1 MEKRNQIL
9 IIVRGIPGSGK
20 STFAKEIVKMF
31 PDDSVYWESDMF
43 FMHNGVY
50 CWKPNKVNL
59 AHRWCQ
65 QKVEKSFD
73 AVDIV
78 VVSNTFTTES
88 EMKSYLD
95 FAKENGISVQIVRM
109 ENRFENEHGVPKAT
123 LEKMKAR
130 FVDMPNEIVVTAE
143 NNAAMLRAVKIAATI
158 ATMKD

>member
-31 PDDSVYWESDMF
+31 PDDSVHWESDMF

-73 AVDIV
+73 AADIV

-88 EMKSYLD
+88 EMKFYLD

-109 ENRFENEHGVPKAT
+109 ENRFENEHGVPDAI

>member
-50 CWKPNKVNL
+50 CWKPNKVHL

-88 EMKSYLD
+88 EMKFYLD

-109 ENRFENEHGVPKAT
+109 ENRFENEHGVPDAA

-143 NNAAMLRAVKIAATI
+143 NNAAMLRAVKLAATI

>member
-31 PDDSVYWESDMF
+31 PDDSVHWESDMF

-50 CWKPNKVNL
+50 CWKPDKIHL

-109 ENRFENEHGVPKAT
+109 ENRFENEHGVPDST

-143 NNAAMLRAVKIAATI
+143 NNAAMLRAVKLAATI

>member
-31 PDDSVYWESDMF
+31 PDDSVHWESDMF

-73 AVDIV
+73 AVDMV

>member
-50 CWKPNKVNL
+50 CWKPNKVHL

-88 EMKSYLD
+88 EMKFYLD

-109 ENRFENEHGVPKAT
+109 EKIENS
-123 LEKMKAR
+123 
-130 FVDMPNEIVVTAE
+130 DEILYGCKFIGMSPGDQFKIDVYQIVSE
-143 NNAAMLRAVKIAATI
+143 N
-158 ATMKD
+158 

>member
-31 PDDSVYWESDMF
+31 PDDSVHWESDMF

-88 EMKSYLD
+88 EMKFYLD

-109 ENRFENEHGVPKAT
+109 ENRFENEHGVPKAI

>member
-50 CWKPNKVNL
+50 CWKPNKL
-59 AHRWCQ
+59 HIAHRWCQ

>member
-31 PDDSVYWESDMF
+31 PDDSVHWESDMF

-109 ENRFENEHGVPKAT
+109 ENRFENEHGAK
-123 LEKMKAR
+123 
-130 FVDMPNEIVVTAE
+130 
-143 NNAAMLRAVKIAATI
+143 
-158 ATMKD
+158 

>member
-50 CWKPNKVNL
+50 CWKPNKVHL

-88 EMKSYLD
+88 EMKFYLD

-109 ENRFENEHGVPKAT
+109 ENRFENEHGVHDAT

-143 NNAAMLRAVKIAATI
+143 NNAAMLRAVKLAATI

>member
-50 CWKPNKVNL
+50 CWKPNKVHL

-95 FAKENGISVQIVRM
+95 FAKKNGISVQIVRM
-109 ENRFENEHGVPKAT
+109 ENRFENEHGVPAAT

>member
-31 PDDSVYWESDMF
+31 PDDSVHWESDMF

-50 CWKPNKVNL
+50 CWKPDKVYL

-88 EMKSYLD
+88 EMKFYLD

-109 ENRFENEHGVPKAT
+109 ENRFENEHGVPDAI

>member
-31 PDDSVYWESDMF
+31 PDDSVHWESDMF

-130 FVDMPNEIVVTAE
+130 FVDVPNEIVVTAE

>member
-31 PDDSVYWESDMF
+31 PDDSVHWESDMF
-43 FMHNGVY
+43 FMHNGVS
-50 CWKPNKVNL
+50 CWKRNKVNL

-158 ATMKD
+158 ATRKD

>member
-31 PDDSVYWESDMF
+31 PDDSVHWESDMF

-50 CWKPNKVNL
+50 CWKPNKVHL

-109 ENRFENEHGVPKAT
+109 ENRFENEHSVPDAT
-123 LEKMKAR
+123 VEKMKAR

-143 NNAAMLRAVKIAATI
+143 NNAAMLRAVKLAATI

>member
-31 PDDSVYWESDMF
+31 PDDSVHWESDMF

-158 ATMKD
+158 VTMKD

>member
-31 PDDSVYWESDMF
+31 PDDSVHWESDMF

-109 ENRFENEHGVPKAT
+109 ENRFENEHGVPKAI

>member
-9 IIVRGIPGSGK
+9 IIIRGIPGSGK

-43 FMHNGVY
+43 FMHNGIY
-50 CWKPNKVNL
+50 CWKPNKVHL

-88 EMKSYLD
+88 EMKFYLD
-95 FAKENGISVQIVRM
+95 FAKENGITVQIVRM
-109 ENRFENEHGVPKAT
+109 ENRFENEHGVPEAVLK
-123 LEKMKAR
+123 KMKAR
-130 FVDMPNEIVVTAE
+130 FIDMPNEIVVTAE
-143 NNAAMLRAVKIAATI
+143 NNAAMLRAVKLAATI
-158 ATMKD
+158 ATMKV

>member
-31 PDDSVYWESDMF
+31 PDDSVHWESDMF

-95 FAKENGISVQIVRM
+95 FANENGISVQIVRM

>member
-31 PDDSVYWESDMF
+31 PDDSVHWESDMF

>member
-109 ENRFENEHGVPKAT
+109 ENRFENEHGVAKAT

>member
-50 CWKPNKVNL
+50 CWKPNKVHL

-65 QKVEKSFD
+65 RKVEKSFD

-88 EMKSYLD
+88 EMKFYLD

-109 ENRFENEHGVPKAT
+109 ENRFENEHGVPDAT

-143 NNAAMLRAVKIAATI
+143 NNAAMLRAVKLAATI

>member
-31 PDDSVYWESDMF
+31 PDDSVHWESDMF

-73 AVDIV
+73 AADIV

-88 EMKSYLD
+88 EMKFYLD

-143 NNAAMLRAVKIAATI
+143 NNAAMLRAVKLAATI

>member
-31 PDDSVYWESDMF
+31 PDDSVHWESDMF

-143 NNAAMLRAVKIAATI
+143 NNAAMLRAVKLAATI

>member
-31 PDDSVYWESDMF
+31 PDDSVHWESDMF

-73 AVDIV
+73 AADIV

-95 FAKENGISVQIVRM
+95 FVKENGISVQIVRM

-143 NNAAMLRAVKIAATI
+143 NNAAMLRAVKISATI